1 MVAIF
6 SLENIKEYEHKEKSE
21 TKNPDICHLGAVWTW
36 ASQLTFSEHLSCQLK
51 NECINISYG

>member
-36 ASQLTFSEHLSCQLK
+36 ASQLTFSELLSCQLK
-51 NECINISYG
+51 NEGINI